1 MKSFKAFII
10 ERASHTDIA
19 DVNEILLGY
28 YCAGGDWSAYEDSN
42 NVKRQYE
49 SKVQKLTDEQV
60 EQQDDRAKRM
70 ARETLKWAKSN
81 GYRGRVAKV
90 WWTARKGSLQR
101 AVGKTGRV
109 DSGNPTDTLLQFT
122 SGDFLGL
129 SAKSTLG
136 ETDIG
141 FKNPGMGT
149 IERLLNIDLSSIKK
163 QYEQNFIDKYDLPT
177 SAKDRKKAIRA
188 DSEIKSAAD
197 EQRTK
202 LMKEMRDRLL
212 SRLNSLSESDARE
225 HIVSNWLDAAEIIYP
240 SYIKVT
246 GTRSSV
252 LIENPLE
259 NTKLEALNKGDIEFS
274 AVGNDSVGV
283 TASGKK
289 IMKMRF
295 KYESQAL
302 ASSMKMSGDPW

>member
-1 MKSFKAFII
+1 MKTFKTYIT
-10 ERASHTDIA
+10 EKASHTDIA

-28 YCAGGDWSAYEDSN
+28 YCAGGDWSMYDDSRT
-42 NVKRQYE
+42 VKKQYE
-49 SKVQKLTDEQV
+49 LKSDKLTDEQI

-70 ARETLKWAKSN
+70 AQETLKWAKKN

-101 AVGKTGRV
+101 AVGRTGKV

-136 ETDIG
+136 DTDIG

-163 QYEQNFIDKYDLPT
+163 QNENEFIEKYNLPR

-197 EQRTK
+197 KKRTEI
-202 LMKEMRDRLL
+202 LNEMRDVLL
-212 SRLNSLSESDARE
+212 ARLNNLSENDSRD

-246 GTRSSV
+246 GTRSGV

-274 AVGNDSVGV
+274 SVGNDAVGV

-302 ASSMKMSGDPW
+302 ASSMKLSGDPW

>member
-1 MKSFKAFII
+1 MKSFKAFIT

-49 SKVQKLTDEQV
+49 SKVQKLTGEQV

-149 IERLLNIDLSSIKK
+149 IERLLNIDLSSIKT

-197 EQRTK
+197 EQRTE
-202 LMKEMRDRLL
+202 LMNEMRDRLL

-225 HIVSNWLDAAEIIYP
+225 HIVGNWLDAAEIIYP

-246 GTRSSV
+246 GTRSGV

>member
-1 MKSFKAFII
+1 MKSFKAFIT

-202 LMKEMRDRLL
+202 LMNEMRDRLL

>member
-1 MKSFKAFII
+1 MKSFKAFIT

-49 SKVQKLTDEQV
+49 SKVQKLADEQV

-202 LMKEMRDRLL
+202 LMNEMRDRLL

-246 GTRSSV
+246 GTRSGV